1 MIPEIKNAPHT
12 PETIPKP
19 EPHKCSIFNSFLR
32 LLQCAVN
39 SSEPVPH
46 KPETHPGLMTLTR
59 YFRVP
64 DGIHPAVIHSDSD
77 ARIQYTWSENT
88 ERYIPSGSDTELTGT
103 PFYIP
108 PGHHPLSDDTD
119 CSVTERE
126 KTIDLCYTFCADSGY
141 QQPASG
147 SEEYG
152 RMTYHYISG
161 NGENTPLNSN
171 EKISHFFSEISFTDA
186 TEISKIAHQGHA
198 SMANIRFTELL
209 KSQNDTDDTLF
220 IAPGGGKGKMTI
232 QQLSPGDYQITSEA
246 DFILRSTNQE
256 AACYQNDI
264 TMKGIRVTHFSTT
277 ETLSEKDTLTLTLAV
292 SSESRLAADLIALKF
307 R

>member
-1 MIPEIKNAPHT
+1 MIPEIKNLPRT
-12 PETIPKP
+12 SETIPKP
-19 EPHKCSIFNSFLR
+19 EPNKCSIFKSLLGF
-32 LLQCAVN
+32 LQCAVN

-46 KPETHPGLMTLTR
+46 KPETHHGLTTLSH
-59 YFRVP
+59 YFRIP
-64 DGIHPAVIHSDSD
+64 DNIHPAVIYGDSE
-77 ARIQYTWSENT
+77 ARTQYTWSENT

-108 PGHHPLSDDTD
+108 PGHYPSSDGTD
-119 CSVTERE
+119 CSMTEQK
-126 KTIDLCYTFCADSGY
+126 KTIGLCYTFCADSGY
-141 QQPASG
+141 PQPPSG
-147 SEEYG
+147 SKEYG

-161 NGENTPLNSN
+161 NGESTPLNSN
-171 EKISHFFSEISFTDA
+171 EKISHFFSEIGFTDA

-220 IAPGGGKGKMTI
+220 IAPGGSKGKMTI

-307 R
+307 S

>member
-1 MIPEIKNAPHT
+1 
-12 PETIPKP
+12 
-19 EPHKCSIFNSFLR
+19 
-32 LLQCAVN
+32 
-39 SSEPVPH
+39 
-46 KPETHPGLMTLTR
+46 MTLTR

-64 DGIHPAVIHSDSD
+64 DGIYPAVIHSDSD

-108 PGHHPLSDDTD
+108 PGHHPLSDGTD
-119 CSVTERE
+119 CSVTEQE

-161 NGENTPLNSN
+161 NGESAPLNSN
-171 EKISHFFSEISFTDA
+171 EKISHFFSEIGFTDA

-209 KSQNDTDDTLF
+209 KSQNDTDDILF
-220 IAPGGGKGKMTI
+220 IAPGGSKGKMTI

-264 TMKGIRVTHFSTT
+264 TMTGIRVTHFSTT

>member
-64 DGIHPAVIHSDSD
+64 DGIYPAVIHSNSD

-108 PGHHPLSDDTD
+108 PGHHPLSDDKD

-161 NGENTPLNSN
+161 NGESTPLNSN
-171 EKISHFFSEISFTDA
+171 EKISHFFSEIGFTDA

-209 KSQNDTDDTLF
+209 KSQNDTDDILF
-220 IAPGGGKGKMTI
+220 IAPGGSKGKMTI

-264 TMKGIRVTHFSTT
+264 TMKGIRITHFSTT

>member
-1 MIPEIKNAPHT
+1 MIPEIKNLPRT
-12 PETIPKP
+12 SETTPKP
-19 EPHKCSIFNSFLR
+19 ESNKCSIFKSLLR
-32 LLQCAVN
+32 FLQCAGN
-39 SSEPVPH
+39 SAEPVPH
-46 KPETHPGLMTLTR
+46 KPETHHGLTTLSH
-59 YFRVP
+59 YFRIP
-64 DGIHPAVIHSDSD
+64 DNIHPAVIYGDSET
-77 ARIQYTWSENT
+77 RTQYTWSENT
-88 ERYIPSGSDTELTGT
+88 ERYIPSGSDTELTET

-108 PGHHPLSDDTD
+108 PGHDPSSDGTD
-119 CSVTERE
+119 CSMTEQK
-126 KTIDLCYTFCADSGY
+126 KTIGLCYTFCADSGY
-141 QQPASG
+141 PQPPSG
-147 SEEYG
+147 DQEYG

-161 NGENTPLNSN
+161 NGESTPLNSN
-171 EKISHFFSEISFTDA
+171 EKISRFFSEIGFTDA

-209 KSQNDTDDTLF
+209 KSQNDTDDILF
-220 IAPGGGKGKMTI
+220 IAPGGSKGKMTI

-307 R
+307 S

>member
-1 MIPEIKNAPHT
+1 MIPEIKNLPRT
-12 PETIPKP
+12 SETTPKP
-19 EPHKCSIFNSFLR
+19 ESNRCSIFNSFLR

-108 PGHHPLSDDTD
+108 PGHHPLSDGTD
-119 CSVTERE
+119 CSVTEQE

-161 NGENTPLNSN
+161 NGESTPLNSN
-171 EKISHFFSEISFTDA
+171 EKISHFFSEIGFTDA

-209 KSQNDTDDTLF
+209 KSQNDTDDILF
-220 IAPGGGKGKMTI
+220 IAPGGSKGKMTI

-264 TMKGIRVTHFSTT
+264 TMTGIRVTHFSTT

>member
-1 MIPEIKNAPHT
+1 
-12 PETIPKP
+12 
-19 EPHKCSIFNSFLR
+19 
-32 LLQCAVN
+32 
-39 SSEPVPH
+39 
-46 KPETHPGLMTLTR
+46 MTLTR

-108 PGHHPLSDDTD
+108 PGHHPLSDGTD
-119 CSVTERE
+119 CSVTEQE

-161 NGENTPLNSN
+161 NGESTPLNSN

>member
-64 DGIHPAVIHSDSD
+64 DGIYPAVIHSDSD

-108 PGHHPLSDDTD
+108 PGHHPLSDDKD

-161 NGENTPLNSN
+161 NGESTPLNSN
-171 EKISHFFSEISFTDA
+171 EKISHFFSEIGFTDA

-209 KSQNDTDDTLF
+209 KSQNDTDDILF
-220 IAPGGGKGKMTI
+220 IAPGGSKGKMTI

-264 TMKGIRVTHFSTT
+264 TMKGIRITHFSTT

>member
-64 DGIHPAVIHSDSD
+64 DGIYPAVIHSDSD

-108 PGHHPLSDDTD
+108 PGHHPLSDDKD

-161 NGENTPLNSN
+161 NGESTPLNSN
-171 EKISHFFSEISFTDA
+171 EKISHFFSEIGFTDA

-209 KSQNDTDDTLF
+209 KSQNDTDDILF
-220 IAPGGGKGKMTI
+220 IAPGGSKGKMTI

-264 TMKGIRVTHFSTT
+264 TMTGIRVTHFSTT

>member
-1 MIPEIKNAPHT
+1 
-12 PETIPKP
+12 
-19 EPHKCSIFNSFLR
+19 
-32 LLQCAVN
+32 
-39 SSEPVPH
+39 
-46 KPETHPGLMTLTR
+46 MTLTR

-64 DGIHPAVIHSDSD
+64 DGIYPAVIHSNSD

-108 PGHHPLSDDTD
+108 PGHHPLSDDKD

-161 NGENTPLNSN
+161 NGESTPLNSN
-171 EKISHFFSEISFTDA
+171 EKISHFFSEIGFTDA

-209 KSQNDTDDTLF
+209 KSQNDTDDILF
-220 IAPGGGKGKMTI
+220 IAPGGSKGKMTI

-264 TMKGIRVTHFSTT
+264 TMKGIRITHFSTT

>member
-1 MIPEIKNAPHT
+1 MIPEIKNLPRT
-12 PETIPKP
+12 SETTPKP
-19 EPHKCSIFNSFLR
+19 ESNRCSIFNSFLR

-161 NGENTPLNSN
+161 NGESTPLNSN

>member
-161 NGENTPLNSN
+161 NGESTPLNSN
-171 EKISHFFSEISFTDA
+171 EKISHFFSEIDFTDA

-209 KSQNDTDDTLF
+209 KSQNDTDDILF
-220 IAPGGGKGKMTI
+220 IAPGGSKGKMTI

-264 TMKGIRVTHFSTT
+264 TMTGIRVTHFSTT

>member
-161 NGENTPLNSN
+161 NGESTPLNSN

-209 KSQNDTDDTLF
+209 KSQNDTDDILF
-220 IAPGGGKGKMTI
+220 IAPGGSKGKMTI

-264 TMKGIRVTHFSTT
+264 TMTGIRVTHFSTT

>member
-12 PETIPKP
+12 PETMPKP

-152 RMTYHYISG
+152 RMAYHYISG
-161 NGENTPLNSN
+161 NGESTPLNSN
-171 EKISHFFSEISFTDA
+171 EKISHFFSEIGFTDA

-209 KSQNDTDDTLF
+209 KSQNDTDDILF
-220 IAPGGGKGKMTI
+220 IAPGGSKGKMTI

-264 TMKGIRVTHFSTT
+264 TMTGIRVTHFSTT

>member
-161 NGENTPLNSN
+161 NGESTPLNSN

-264 TMKGIRVTHFSTT
+264 TMTGIRVTHFSTT